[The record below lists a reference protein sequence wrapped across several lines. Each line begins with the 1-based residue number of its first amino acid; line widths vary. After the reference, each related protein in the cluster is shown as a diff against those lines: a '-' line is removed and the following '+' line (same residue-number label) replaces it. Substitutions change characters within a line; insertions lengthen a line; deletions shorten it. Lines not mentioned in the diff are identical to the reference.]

1 MKVLHIVASPRG
13 AGSNT
18 LAVSR
23 AFFEE
28 LAVSHPDVEV
38 ETLDLHGDGLPSMNP
53 HVIGHEAHAFDM
65 GMKFAV
71 MYGHSTPRTEDPA
84 WTEIA
89 ALVEQFKGAD
99 RYVVSAPM
107 WNWNVPFSLKYYLD
121 CIIQPGL
128 TLAVDEGGDYVG
140 LVTDKKLA
148 FITARGGDYSEG
160 SPLAPMNFQE
170 PHMNLCFGAMGVR
183 DITWIV
189 AQPCDLGPA
198 DVAVKRASEQAR
210 ELASSGW
217 AG

>member
-1 MKVLHIVASPRG
+1 MKVLHIMAAPRG

-23 AFFEE
+23 AFFDA
-28 LAVSHPDVEV
+28 LAEAHPGLEV
-38 ETLDLHGDGLPSMNP
+38 ATLDLHGDGLPSMNP

-84 WTEIA
+84 WKEIA
-89 ALVEQFKGAD
+89 ALVEQFKSAD

-128 TLAVDEGGDYVG
+128 TLTVDENGAYVG
-140 LVTDKKLA
+140 LVNDKKLV
-148 FITARGGDYSEG
+148 FITARGGDYSPG
-160 SPLAPMNFQE
+160 SPLEAMNFQE
-170 PHMNLCFGAMGVR
+170 GHMNLCFGAMGVH
-183 DITWIV
+183 DIEWVV
-189 AQPCDLGPA
+189 AQPCDLCPA
-198 DVAVKRASEQAR
+198 DVAVKAASEKAVSI
-210 ELASSGW
+210 ASSDW
-217 AG
+217 AA